1 MRWSLYPQFQARE
14 RLDTKYPYCID
25 QDLYLY
31 LINEIVRIRMSEKSS
46 GSLRETITTIFYA
59 IMIAIFI
66 RTFAYE
72 PFNIPSGSMFPTL
85 LIGDYLFVSKSSYGY
100 SKHSLPGSIPVI
112 DGRILFDEPKRGDV
126 AVFKTPSDNSTDYIK
141 RIVGLPGDKV
151 QVVEG
156 ILNINGNPVKRQ
168 FVDLHISYERGRPIQ
183 QSRYLET
190 LPNGVKHYI
199 LESGDDFQADN
210 TSIYTVPKDAY
221 FMMGDNRDHSN
232 DSRFPDV
239 GFVPKVNLV
248 GRADFLFFSINGIA
262 WQFWEWPS
270 TLRFKRFFTGIK

>member
-1 MRWSLYPQFQARE
+1 
-14 RLDTKYPYCID
+14 
-25 QDLYLY
+25 
-31 LINEIVRIRMSEKSS
+31 MSDKSS
-46 GSLRETITTIFYA
+46 GGARETIITVIYA
-59 IMIAIFI
+59 IVIALVI

-85 LIGDYLFVSKSSYGY
+85 LIGDYLFVSKASYGY
-100 SKHSLPGSIPVI
+100 SKHSLPGSAPIVS
-112 DGRILFDEPKRGDV
+112 DRIFFEDPERGDV
-126 AVFKTPSDNSTDYIK
+126 AVFKTPSDNTTDYIK
-141 RIVGLPGDKV
+141 RIIGLPGDKI
-151 QVVEG
+151 QVVGG
-156 ILNINGNPVKRQ
+156 ILNINGKPVERQ

-210 TSIYTVPKDAY
+210 TEVYSVPKESY

-248 GRADFLFFSINGIA
+248 GRAEFLFFSIDGSA
-262 WQFWEWPS
+262 WRLWEWPAN
-270 TLRFKRFFTGIK
+270 LRFKRFFTGIN